1 MGNNIKLLITEN
13 DLEFLIP
20 TVMALREVG
29 HEALEAS
36 TGKEGLEKARA
47 HRPDM
52 ILLGEVLPD
61 ISGIEA
67 CRQIKEEQ
75 DLKDIFVIL
84 PSGVQTSYELCRY
97 KSRTL

>member
-20 TVMALREVG
+20 AVMALREVG

-36 TGKEGLEKARA
+36 TGEEGLEKTRA

-52 ILLGEVLPD
+52 ILSGGVLPD
-61 ISGIEA
+61 ISGIET

-84 PSGVQTSYELCRY
+84 TSGVQTSYELCRY
-97 KSRTL
+97 TPRTL